1 MDFKEE
7 IKRIEEQAK
16 RCDDWFYH
24 AFFYSEDKFRNMLI
38 QGIKSRRSLHKRV
51 PLWDAG
57 HNGKHYISLS
67 KLIPV
72 SLEHS
77 AYENYKSCFSFVLTD
92 INPIK
97 CFKIGA
103 PSLLANTIIPIR
115 FAATDDEYQMYK
127 EILPDKFVGIRTI
140 LLSWYLSKDV
150 NQLIM
155 LKKIISVMKSEG
167 INLPIFDYSRGIK
180 NSVHTINQ
188 DEFMSISDDLIDS
201 ISDSNDSKRL
211 VF

>member
-7 IKRIEEQAK
+7 IRRIEEQTE

-24 AFFYSEDKFRNMLI
+24 AFFYSDDNFKDMLT
-38 QGIKSRRSLHKRV
+38 QGIKSRRALHKKV
-51 PLWDAG
+51 SLWEAG

-77 AYENYKSCFSFVLTD
+77 AYENYKYCFSFVLTG
-92 INPIK
+92 IEPIK

-103 PSLLANTIIPIR
+103 PSFLANTILPIR
-115 FAATDDEYQMYK
+115 FSATDDEYQMYK

-155 LKKIISVMKSEG
+155 LKKIISVMKREG

-180 NSVHTINQ
+180 NSAHTINQ
-188 DEFMSISDDLIDS
+188 DEFMNISDDLIDS
-201 ISDSNDSKRL
+201 ISDSEECKKL